1 MARFSRAIVVAYI
14 GAGDTADEADGN
26 ALRRMDAANA
36 KYQTGQRE
44 TDPGVQV
51 LADTD
56 PGGGPCTPLTVRVA
70 DLIIHQDVL
79 PEVQKKPSDA

>member
-14 GAGDTADEADGN
+14 GAGDTAEEADNN
-26 ALRRMDAANA
+26 ALRRMDAANT
-36 KYQTGQRE
+36 KYQGGMRD

-51 LADTD
+51 LVDMD

-79 PEVQKKPSDA
+79 PEAQKKPS